1 MSRGWFAGGRG
12 ESPLTLETI
21 EEIATL
27 ETLTPGRSRLAD
39 GLPYVMAGAA
49 LVVGVAVIGSYLGN
63 VASARTGPGTEWNDV
78 TQPASVSL
86 VQKASLTQ
94 GDIALEEQ
102 GYSVEIGQQVTA
114 SLKSDL
120 ILDSALER
128 DDSIVLRP
136 AVLPLN
142 KPQLLSPHRQSY
154 AVASPPAR
162 KLNAIFKR
170 GHTARGLAQARRQAK
185 IAQHHCLA
193 KAIYFE
199 ARSESKAGQLAVA
212 NVVMNRVKSS
222 NYPNNIC
229 AVVYEN
235 HSKTK
240 LHGCQFS
247 FTCDGQHDRPKLGK
261 QWDFAKKLAHK
272 VMNKSEKSRVVNASV
287 LHYHADY
294 VKPKWSR
301 FMRRLTK
308 IGRHIFYTGS

>member
-12 ESPLTLETI
+12 DIPLTVETI

-49 LVVGVAVIGSYLGN
+49 LVVGAAVIGSYLGKTAN
-63 VASARTGPGTEWNDV
+63 ARTGPGTEWSDV
-78 TQPASVSL
+78 TQPSVTL
-86 VQKASLTQ
+86 VSKASLTQ
-94 GDIALEEQ
+94 GELDLEDQ

-120 ILDSALER
+120 MSETALER
-128 DDSIVLRP
+128 EDSIILRP

-142 KPQLLSPHRQSY
+142 KPQLLSPHRQEY

-162 KLNAIFKR
+162 KLNAIFRR
-170 GHTARGLAQARRQAK
+170 GQKVRNVAQARRQKK
-185 IAQHHCLA
+185 IAEHYCLA

-212 NVVMNRVKSS
+212 NVVMNRVNSPD
-222 NYPNNIC
+222 YPNNIC
-229 AVVYEN
+229 GVVYEN
-235 HSKTK
+235 HSKK
-240 LHGCQFS
+240 RLGGCQFS
-247 FTCDGQHDRPKLGK
+247 FTCDGQHDRPRQGK
-261 QWDFAKKLAHK
+261 HWNFAKKLAHK
-272 VMNKSEKSRVVNASV
+272 VMKDKPKSRVVNASV

-294 VKPKWSR
+294 VSPRWSR
-301 FMRRLTK
+301 YMRRLTK

>member
-12 ESPLTLETI
+12 ESPLTIETI

-27 ETLTPGRSRLAD
+27 ETLTPGRSRLAE
-39 GLPYVMAGAA
+39 GLPYMLAGAA
-49 LVVGVAVIGSYLGN
+49 LVVGAAVIGSYLGN
-63 VASARTGPGTEWNDV
+63 VASARTGPGTEWSDV
-78 TQPASVSL
+78 TQPSVTTVSK
-86 VQKASLTQ
+86 VSLTQ
-94 GDIALEEQ
+94 GDFGATDNDYTQ
-102 GYSVEIGQQVTA
+102 EIGQQVTA
-114 SLKSDL
+114 SLKRDL
-120 ILDSALER
+120 LTDNALER
-128 DDSIVLRP
+128 GNSIVLRP

-142 KPQLLSPHRQSY
+142 KPQLLSPHRQEF

-162 KLNAIFKR
+162 KLNAIFRR
-170 GHTARGLAQARRQAK
+170 GHTARSEAQARRQAK
-185 IAQHHCLA
+185 IAQHYCLA

-212 NVVMNRVKSS
+212 NVVMNRVKSES
-222 NYPNNIC
+222 YPNNIC

-240 LHGCQFS
+240 TGGCQFS
-247 FTCDGQHDRPKLGK
+247 FTCDGQHDRPRQGK
-261 QWDFAKKLAHK
+261 HWDKAKQLAHK
-272 VMNKSEKSRVVNASV
+272 VMNDADKSRVVNASV

-294 VKPKWSR
+294 VRPRWSR

>member
-1 MSRGWFAGGRG
+1 MSRGWFTGGRG
-12 ESPLTLETI
+12 ESPLTIETI

-27 ETLTPGRSRLAD
+27 ETLTPGRSRLSG

-49 LVVGVAVIGSYLGN
+49 LVVGVAVFGSYLGKS
-63 VASARTGPGTEWNDV
+63 ASARSGPGTEWSDV
-78 TQPASVSL
+78 TQPSVTL
-86 VQKASLTQ
+86 VSKASLLQ
-94 GDIALEEQ
+94 GEVELDEQ
-102 GYSVEIGQQVTA
+102 GYSTEIGQQVTA

-120 ILDSALER
+120 MLDTSLER

-142 KPQLLSPHRQSY
+142 KPQLLSPHRQAY

-162 KLNAIFKR
+162 KLNAIFRR
-170 GHTARGLAQARRQAK
+170 GHNVRSIVQAK
-185 IAQHHCLA
+185 RKARIAQHHCLA

-212 NVVMNRVKSS
+212 NVVMNRVKSE

-229 AVVYEN
+229 DVVYEN

-247 FTCDGQHDRPKLGK
+247 FTCDGQHDRPKLGPHWNKAK
-261 QWDFAKKLAHK
+261 QLATK
-272 VMNKSEKSRVVNASV
+272 VMNNSAKSRVVNASV

-294 VKPKWSR
+294 VQPRWSR

>member
-1 MSRGWFAGGRG
+1 MSRGWFTGGRG
-12 ESPLTLETI
+12 ESPLTIKTI

-27 ETLTPGRSRLAD
+27 ETLTPGRSRLSG

-49 LVVGVAVIGSYLGN
+49 LVVGVAVIGSYLGKT
-63 VASARTGPGTEWNDV
+63 ASARSAPGTEWADV
-78 TQPASVSL
+78 TQPSLTLVS
-86 VQKASLTQ
+86 KASLSQ
-94 GDIALEEQ
+94 GEVALEEET
-102 GYSVEIGQQVTA
+102 YTTEIGQQVTA

-142 KPQLLSPHRQSY
+142 KPQLLSPHRQAY
-154 AVASPPAR
+154 AVASPPAH
-162 KLNAIFKR
+162 KLNAIFRR
-170 GHTARGLAQARRQAK
+170 GHTVRSLAKAKRQAQ

-247 FTCDGQHDRPKLGK
+247 FTCDGQHDRPKIGP
-261 QWDFAKKLAHK
+261 QWQFAKKLAHK
-272 VMNKSEKSRVVNASV
+272 VMNKAEKSRVVNASV